1 MKIPVKYNLRSL
13 FVRKGTTLMTVVS
26 IAFVVVVFVGVYSLG
41 TGLEQAF
48 SSTGDPANL
57 LVLRDGARSETES
70 GNPMPVYRDIA
81 ALPGVERGADGEP
94 LAAGELIILQIFTRQ
109 DDSEANVIVRGVMPA
124 SRAVRP
130 AFTIIEGRDFEP
142 GTSEIIVGQQLSNR
156 FPSLALGQ
164 SATLGKRDF
173 RVVGVFE
180 GAGSGIESEVWGARA
195 DIGDT
200 FDRNNYVSSIRLR
213 TSSPEAAAQLKSQIE
228 GDQRWRMV
236 AKPEDEYYAEQSSVN
251 TAQFK
256 ILGLALAF
264 LMGIGACFAAANT
277 MYAQIANRGR
287 EIGTLRAIGFGRWRV
302 MAAFLIE
309 AAILGFMGGLAGILL
324 ALPLNGIR
332 AGTTNFL
339 TFSEISFELALT
351 APVLVAGVLLAV
363 ATALVGGLP
372 PAWSASRRKID
383 ELLRQR

>member
-13 FVRKGTTLMTVVS
+13 FVRKGTTLMTVIS

-48 SSTGDPANL
+48 SSSGDSANL
-57 LVLRDGARSETES
+57 IVLRDGARSETES
-70 GNPMPVYRDIA
+70 SSPMSVYRDIA
-81 ALPGVERGADGEP
+81 ALPGVERGAEGQP
-94 LAAGELIILQIFTRQ
+94 LATGELIILQIFERR
-109 DDSEANVIVRGVMPA
+109 DGSESNVVVRGVMPA

-130 AFTIIEGRDFEP
+130 AFEITGGREFAP
-142 GTSEIIVGQQLSNR
+142 GTGEVIVGSRLSDR
-156 FPSLALGQ
+156 FPALAMGG
-164 SATLGKRDF
+164 SVTIGKRDF
-173 RVVGVFE
+173 RVVGVFT
-180 GAGSGIESEVWGARA
+180 GGGGGIESEVWGARA

-213 TSSPEAAAQLKSQIE
+213 TSSPEAATQLVSEIE

-236 AKPEDEYYAEQSSVN
+236 AKAEDQYFAEQSSVN

-256 ILGLALAF
+256 VLGLALAF

-287 EIGTLRAIGFGRWRV
+287 EIGTLRAIGFGRLRF
-302 MAAFLIE
+302 MAAFLVE
-309 AAILGFMGGLAGILL
+309 AAILGLMGGLGGILL

-351 APVLVAGVLLAV
+351 PPVLVAGVVLAV